1 MEYKEY
7 KCNSYNIHT
16 IKTDK
21 FKTVRMEIIFSRN
34 AEKEKMPSFTFLA
47 DILTD
52 SSKKYQTRKDI
63 AIELE
68 ELYQSIFYGVTN
80 KIGNLFTINFIM
92 EFIDPKYIKE
102 DNYLEKVL
110 KLPFEIINNPNV
122 KNNEFNINNFNICKR
137 RLRDEIESIKENNN
151 KLAISEALKTMDSKS
166 PSSYKVIGTLEDL
179 ERINP
184 SNLYDT
190 YLDLFNHSNCDI
202 FIIGNLN
209 MDKCVSI
216 IKDNFKN
223 RVIKIN
229 KPKLY
234 VENKEKKKVLEKTD
248 SSSFIQSNLVMIY
261 NIKKLDD
268 FTKNMSFH
276 VFNYILG
283 GGLTSI
289 LYKNLRNDNSLC
301 YMVRSMYLK
310 QDGLLIVNSLL
321 DKKNI
326 NKAKKLIKIS
336 FDEIIKG
343 KFSDGMLE
351 DTKKMLKMSLKNGL
365 DNNVTVLNNYEFNV
379 FDNLPLLE
387 ERINLIDKV
396 TKEDVIKCAKSI
408 KLNTVYVQIGDGNE

>member
-1 MEYKEY
+1 MEYKKY

-21 FKTVRMEIIFSRN
+21 FKTARMEIIFSRN

-52 SSKKYQTRKDI
+52 SSKKYPTRKDI

-92 EFIDPKYIKE
+92 EFIDPKYINE

-151 KLAISEALKTMDSKS
+151 KLAISEALKTMDNTS

-179 ERINP
+179 ERITP
-184 SNLYDT
+184 TNLYDT
-190 YLDLFNHSNCDI
+190 YQDLFNHSNCDI

-223 RVIKIN
+223 RVIKLN

-234 VENKEKKKVLEKTD
+234 VDNKEKKKVLEKTD
-248 SSSFIQSNLVMIY
+248 SSAFIQSNLVMIY

-343 KFSDGMLE
+343 KFSDEMLE

-408 KLNTVYVQIGDGNE
+408 KLNTVYVQMGEGNE